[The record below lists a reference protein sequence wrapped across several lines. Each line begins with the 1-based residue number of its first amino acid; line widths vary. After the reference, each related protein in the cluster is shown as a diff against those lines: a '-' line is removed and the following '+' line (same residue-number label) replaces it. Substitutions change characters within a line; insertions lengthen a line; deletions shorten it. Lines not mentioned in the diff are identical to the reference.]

1 MGNNGNTK
9 QVPASCASSS
19 VGSGETYDHWNQQ
32 LFGIRLKER
41 RSFLSMTQEDLAFK
55 VGVSKTTIQNYES
68 GTSPKAEFVVGLS
81 NALDCEIAWLLTG
94 EGPTERGEAIGH
106 QSQPAANLDPNGGLD
121 LDEFDYIPMSHA
133 ELSAGAGAVV
143 LSEGFKNRFAFRRD
157 WLRRVGINKSHAVM
171 MVVRGD
177 SMEPTLESHD
187 TVIVD
192 LNRTRIDTG
201 QIYAVN
207 IGDDLLSIKRLES
220 LGRQV
225 RIISDNPA
233 YDTYKRDMSEIRVIG
248 QVVWYARQLVWNG
261 MD

>member
-1 MGNNGNTK
+1 MVIGDEKPFTWAKRIGINGATFSRIWNEG
-9 QVPASCASSS
+9 VPPKANHLESIAKI
-19 VGSGETYDHWNQQ
+19 T
-32 LFGIRLKER
+32 
-41 RSFLSMTQEDLAFK
+41 
-55 VGVSKTTIQNYES
+55 GVSI
-68 GTSPKAEFVVGLS
+68 
-81 NALDCEIAWLLTG
+81 DWLLTG
-94 EGPTERGEAIGH
+94 EGPMMRGEAVSP
-106 QSQPAANLDPNGGLD
+106 QSQPAANLDPEGGLD

-133 ELSAGAGAVV
+133 ELSAGAGSVV

-177 SMEPTLESHD
+177 SMEPTLEDHD

-201 QIYAVN
+201 HIYAIN

-220 LGRQV
+220 LGREV
-225 RIISDNPA
+225 KIISDNPA
-233 YDTYKRDMSEIRVIG
+233 YDTYKRDMSEIRVLG